1 MTSAEQEKGAVGKYF
16 GAYLCILALATLQ
29 FFIAYSN
36 LEPSQMLVRMLF
48 VAIVEAAVG
57 VLFFMHLWVEKRRFT
72 VFVLLFTI
80 LVILG
85 MQYGWT
91 DSFRLLTCGGKCS

>member
-57 VLFFMHLWVEKRRFT
+57 VLSSCIFGSKSA
-72 VFVLLFTI
+72 
-80 LVILG
+80 
-85 MQYGWT
+85 
-91 DSFRLLTCGGKCS
+91 DSLCSYYSLPY